1 MIFIVKVFFS
11 RLVPIKAPEM
21 VKDVTFIHLKIA
33 LNQPFG
39 SLSAEEEENIMTKR
53 HVIPF
58 LH

>member
-1 MIFIVKVFFS
+1 VKVFFS

-21 VKDVTFIHLKIA
+21 VKDVTFIHLKMA